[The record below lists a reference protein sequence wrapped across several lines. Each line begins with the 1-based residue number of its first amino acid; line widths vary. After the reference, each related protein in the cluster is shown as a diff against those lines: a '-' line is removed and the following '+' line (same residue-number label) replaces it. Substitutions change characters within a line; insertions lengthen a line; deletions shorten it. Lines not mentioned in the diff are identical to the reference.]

1 MTTYAGVI
9 SPFFFMSAHLKYS
22 AKGDS
27 MQTQPA
33 KPNMTLLLILALLV
47 IFCPM
52 AIDIYLPAFPTI
64 AEQFAVTE
72 QQVQQT
78 VAIFMLTVG
87 LGQLIAGPL
96 ADRFGRK
103 PVAVVGISLYASS
116 ALLAYY
122 SPSFEI
128 LLIARAFQGFGACAT
143 FVVAF
148 AIVRDKYGSERSGQM
163 ITYLNGIV
171 CFIPAMAPILGAWL
185 TVQFGWRM
193 NFMFLTAFAIVGLVV
208 TLFFFR
214 ETRPADSHYQGHI
227 LDLRRFTPIIKTPV
241 FLFNSLI
248 CMVSMSAILVYVTL
262 APGWLITHLGGTVA
276 DFTFWFTLN
285 AVISI
290 VASFI
295 LPTYI
300 KRNSQRALRVGV
312 SVLVFSGILMLALS
326 HIETAFAL
334 MLPILIAALGFAL
347 SLGSAAGMSL
357 SSFPKQAGTA
367 SALLGAM
374 QMSGASIL
382 VVLTQYLGL
391 STPWLIAF
399 HLLLLVPLWLILMSK
414 KAHTL
419 HPAKSTQ

>member
-1 MTTYAGVI
+1 
-9 SPFFFMSAHLKYS
+9 
-22 AKGDS
+22 

-33 KPNMTLLLILALLV
+33 KPNLILLLILALLV

-64 AEQFAVTE
+64 ATQFNVTE

-103 PVAVVGISLYASS
+103 PVAVVGVSLYAGS
-116 ALLAYY
+116 ALLAYMA
-122 SPSFEI
+122 PSFAV
-128 LLIARAFQGFGACAT
+128 LMFARALQGLGACAT

-171 CFIPAMAPILGAWL
+171 CFIPALAPILGAWL

-193 NFMFLTAFAIVGLVV
+193 NFMFLTLFALAGLVI
-208 TLFFFR
+208 TLTLFR

-227 LDLRRFTPIIKTPV
+227 LDLRRFVPILKTPI
-241 FLFNSLI
+241 FLFNSLL
-248 CMVSMSAILVYVTL
+248 CMVAMSAILVYVTL
-262 APGWLITHLGGTVA
+262 APGWIITHLGGTVA

-285 AVISI
+285 AVLSI

-295 LPTYI
+295 TPIYI
-300 KRNSQRALRVGV
+300 KRNSQKALRVGV
-312 SVLVFSGILMLALS
+312 TVLVSSGILMIALS
-326 HIETAFAL
+326 HIESAIAL

-347 SLGSAAGMSL
+347 SLGSAAGMAL
-357 SSFPKQAGTA
+357 SRFPKQAGTA
-367 SALLGAM
+367 SALIGAM
-374 QMSGASIL
+374 QMSGASVL
-382 VVLTQYLGL
+382 VFLTQYLGL

-399 HLLLLVPLWLILMSK
+399 HLLLLAPLWLILMSK

-419 HPAKSTQ
+419 HPVNT

>member
-1 MTTYAGVI
+1 
-9 SPFFFMSAHLKYS
+9 
-22 AKGDS
+22 

-33 KPNMTLLLILALLV
+33 KPNLILLLILALLV

-64 AEQFAVTE
+64 ATQFNVTE

-96 ADRFGRK
+96 ADKFGRK
-103 PVAVVGISLYASS
+103 PVAVVGVSLYAGS
-116 ALLAYY
+116 ALLAYMA
-122 SPSFEI
+122 PSFAV
-128 LLIARAFQGFGACAT
+128 LMFARALQGLGACAT

-171 CFIPAMAPILGAWL
+171 CFIPALAPILGAWL

-193 NFMFLTAFAIVGLVV
+193 NFMFLTLFALAGLVI
-208 TLFFFR
+208 TLTLFR

-227 LDLRRFTPIIKTPV
+227 LDLRRFVPILKTPI
-241 FLFNSLI
+241 FLFNSLL
-248 CMVSMSAILVYVTL
+248 CMVAMSAILVYVTL
-262 APGWLITHLGGTVA
+262 APGWIITHLGGTVA

-285 AVISI
+285 AVLSI

-295 LPTYI
+295 TPIYI
-300 KRNSQRALRVGV
+300 KRNSQKALRVGV
-312 SVLVFSGILMLALS
+312 TVLVASGMLMIALS
-326 HIETAFAL
+326 HIESAIAL

-347 SLGSAAGMSL
+347 SLGSAAGMAL
-357 SSFPKQAGTA
+357 SRFPKQAGTA
-367 SALLGAM
+367 SALIGAM
-374 QMSGASIL
+374 QMSGASVL
-382 VVLTQYLGL
+382 VFLTQYLGL

-399 HLLLLVPLWLILMSK
+399 HLLLLAPLWLILMSK

-419 HPAKSTQ
+419 HPVNT